1 MIDSGLASLVSGDL
15 VRRRPPADM
24 LAPGSLLTERG
35 AVLPLD
41 HLRLLSLT
49 NGLDAYGGHV
59 RLFGIG
65 PGGLRD
71 MRWWNHPEGWR
82 RTWCGRTDGWWF
94 IGETAWGDQ
103 YAYAMPEDPL
113 LFDGAVY
120 RLDADRMEP
129 EPVAESFAEFLRWE
143 IGRSAVLPRSDA
155 TVAARERFGD
165 LDPDSQLAYVPTLL
179 EGGDDDPANLV
190 VLPAGTA
197 MALRGRAY
205 GDVLGQAARN

>member
-1 MIDSGLASLVSGDL
+1 MIDTTLAELVSAGA
-15 VRRRPPADM
+15 VRTRAPGDM
-24 LAPGSLLTERG
+24 LAPGSMLSERG
-35 AVLPLD
+35 ALLPLD
-41 HLRLLSLT
+41 HLRLLSLA
-49 NGLDAYGGHV
+49 NGLDAYGGHL
-59 RLFGIG
+59 RLFGLG

-103 YAYAMPEDPL
+103 YAYAVPEDPL
-113 LFDGAVY
+113 QFDGTVY

-129 EPVAESFAEFLRWE
+129 EPVADTFAEFLRSE
-143 IGRSAVLPRSDA
+143 IGRNAVAPRCEA

-165 LDPDSQLAYVPTLL
+165 LDVDTQLVYVPTLL
-179 EGGDDDPANLV
+179 EGGDDDPAHLA

-197 MALRGRAY
+197 MALRGSAY
-205 GDVLGQAARN
+205 GSLLGTSASH

>member
-1 MIDSGLASLVSGDL
+1 MIDSGFASLLSGDL
-15 VRRRPPADM
+15 VRRRPPFDM

-41 HLRLLSLT
+41 HLHLLSLT
-49 NGLDAYGGHV
+49 NGLDAYGGHI
-59 RLFGIG
+59 RLFGVG

-103 YAYAMPEDPL
+103 YAYAIPEDPL
-113 LFDGAVY
+113 QFDGSVH
-120 RLDADRMEP
+120 RLDADRMDP
-129 EPVAESFAEFLRWE
+129 EPVAESFAELFRCE
-143 IGRSAVLPRSDA
+143 IARSAVSPRCDA
-155 TVAARERFGD
+155 TIAARERFGD
-165 LDPDSQLAYVPTLL
+165 LDPDTQLAYVPTLL

-197 MALRGRAY
+197 MALRGGAY
-205 GDVLGQAARN
+205 GALLGASASH